1 MRACCPHVSLFV
13 FVRGPVRVL
22 TPLHV
27 QSRPSAVLPMPPSSP
42 PYAHAGRVR
51 GARATQCGHGV
62 PRRALPTLTL
72 TLRLIPS
79 RTPTR
84 TPTLALILG
93 TLALTLCIQT
103 LQPDPFYSTPDLSL
117 TLTLN
122 QVAEL
127 RATLTLTLTQ
137 TLTLTLTL
145 TLTQT
150 LTLILTLTLT
160 LTLTLIL
167 TLTLT
172 LGCGRAYRCRSLLC
186 ATTRGA
192 G

>member
-1 MRACCPHVSLFV
+1 MKKAELQVRAGPCAGPPHALAITPAHAPHVRTLFV

-27 QSRPSAVLPMPPSSP
+27 RGRASAMRSPMSPSPP

-93 TLALTLCIQT
+93 TLALTLCIRT
-103 LQPDPFYSTPDLSL
+103 LQPDPFYSTPDL
-117 TLTLN
+117 
-122 QVAEL
+122 A
-127 RATLTLTLTQ
+127 LTQ
-137 TLTLTLTL
+137 P
-145 TLTQT
+145 
-150 LTLILTLTLT
+150 
-160 LTLTLIL
+160 
-167 TLTLT
+167 
-172 LGCGRAYRCRSLLC
+172 
-186 ATTRGA
+186 
-192 G
+192 